1 MCGKREKRFW
11 RICKENVPAWE
22 GPKPSSPT
30 MNISSKRLSVKDRLV
45 QALQDVDGD
54 IEWDVLLSTVTSLQV
69 GGPADVLVAPKD
81 IQNVARVLLGARKQ
95 HLPIVVLGGT
105 NVVVRDKG
113 IRGIVMQ
120 LKHLT
125 ELRKDSPDRL
135 YAEAGVRMPMLMQ
148 YAVRHRLSGMEW
160 AAGIPG
166 TVGGGIVMNAGTR
179 LGEMKD
185 SLHAV
190 DFVNSR
196 GRRMRIEASA
206 LTFSYRKTA
215 LPKGIV
221 VGAWFQLKAG
231 TREGIEQATKSYL
244 QYRKETQP
252 LTLPNAGSVF
262 KNPPGQSAGQL
273 VESLGLKGLRVGDA
287 EVSTKHANFIV
298 NQGQATASDV
308 LTLIRKVRSLVAK
321 KLGIH
326 LELEW
331 KILGER

>member
-1 MCGKREKRFW
+1 MD
-11 RICKENVPAWE
+11 
-22 GPKPSSPT
+22 
-30 MNISSKRLSVKDRLV
+30 ISSKRLTVKDRLL
-45 QALQDVDGD
+45 QALQDMDGD
-54 IEWDVLLSTVTSLQV
+54 IDWDVPLSTVTSLQV
-69 GGPADVLVAPKD
+69 GGPADVLVAPRD

-95 HLPIVVLGGT
+95 HLPVVVLGGT
-105 NVVVRDKG
+105 NAVVRDKG

-125 ELRKDSPDRL
+125 AMRKEAPDRL
-135 YAEAGVRMPMLMQ
+135 YAEAGARMPLLMQ
-148 YAVRHRLSGMEW
+148 FAVRHQLSGMEW

-215 LPKGIV
+215 LPRGIV
-221 VGAWFQLKAG
+221 VGGWFQLKAG
-231 TREGIEQATKSYL
+231 TREGIEQTTKSYL

-273 VESLGLKGLRVGDA
+273 VESLGLKGLRIGGA

-326 LELEW
+326 LELEL

>member
-1 MCGKREKRFW
+1 MG
-11 RICKENVPAWE
+11 ISAKETT
-22 GPKPSSPT
+22 G
-30 MNISSKRLSVKDRLV
+30 KDRLLR
-45 QALQDVDGD
+45 ALQDVEGD
-54 IEWDVLLSTVTSLQV
+54 IEWGVPLATMTSLQV

-81 IQNVARVLLGARKQ
+81 IANVARILLGARTQ
-95 HLPIVVLGGT
+95 HVPVVVLGGT

-125 ELRKDSPDRL
+125 ATRKDAAECL
-135 YAEAGVRMPMLMQ
+135 YAEAGVRMPVLMQ
-148 YAVRHRLSGMEW
+148 YAVRHQLSGMEW

-166 TVGGGIVMNAGTR
+166 TVGGGVAMNAGTR

-185 SLHAV
+185 ALQSV

-206 LTFSYRKTA
+206 LTFSYRKTV

-221 VGAWFQLKAG
+221 VGAWFQLKAAA
-231 TREGIEQATKSYL
+231 REQIEQVTKSYL
-244 QYRKETQP
+244 QYRKESQP

-262 KNPPGQSAGQL
+262 KNPTGQSAGKL

-287 EVSTKHANFIV
+287 EISTKHANFIV
-298 NQGQATASDV
+298 NQGHATASDV
-308 LTLIRKVRSLVAK
+308 LALIRKVRGLVAK

-326 LELEW
+326 LELEL

>member
-1 MCGKREKRFW
+1 
-11 RICKENVPAWE
+11 V
-22 GPKPSSPT
+22 
-30 MNISSKRLSVKDRLV
+30 
-45 QALQDVDGD
+45 
-54 IEWDVLLSTVTSLQV
+54 
-69 GGPADVLVAPKD
+69 
-81 IQNVARVLLGARKQ
+81 
-95 HLPIVVLGGT
+95 VVLGGT

-120 LKHLT
+120 LKHLNAM
-125 ELRKDSPDRL
+125 RKEAPEVL
-135 YAEAGVRMPMLMQ
+135 YAEAGVRMPVLMQ
-148 YAVRHRLSGMEW
+148 FAVRHQLSGMEW

-166 TVGGGIVMNAGTR
+166 TVGGGVVMNAGTR

-185 SLHAV
+185 GLQAV

-206 LTFSYRKTA
+206 LTFSYRKTI

-221 VGAWFQLKAG
+221 VGAWFQLKAAAKDQ
-231 TREGIEQATKSYL
+231 IEQVTKSYL
-244 QYRKETQP
+244 QYRKDTQP

-273 VESLGLKGLRVGDA
+273 VESLGLKGLRIGDA
-287 EVSTKHANFIV
+287 EVSRKHANFIV

-308 LTLIRKVRSLVAK
+308 LALIRKVRGLVAK

-326 LELEW
+326 LELEF

>member
-1 MCGKREKRFW
+1 MCGKREKMFW
-11 RICKENVPAWE
+11 GICKENVSAWE
-22 GPKPSSPT
+22 GSKPSSPT
-30 MNISSKRLSVKDRLV
+30 MDISSKRLTVKDRLV
-45 QALQDVDGD
+45 QVLRDVDGD
-54 IEWDVLLSTVTSLQV
+54 IDWDVPLSSVTSLQV

-95 HLPIVVLGGT
+95 HLPVVVLGGT

-120 LKHLT
+120 LKYLT
-125 ELRKDSPDRL
+125 ALRKDSPDRL
-135 YAEAGVRMPMLMQ
+135 YAEAGVRMPLLMQ
-148 YAVRHRLSGMEW
+148 FAVRHQLSGMEW

-185 SLHAV
+185 SLQSV

-231 TREGIEQATKSYL
+231 TREEIEQTTKSYL

-252 LTLPNAGSVF
+252 LMLPNAGSVF

-308 LTLIRKVRSLVAK
+308 LTLIRKVRGLVAK

>member
-1 MCGKREKRFW
+1 MSGKLARRFW
-11 RICKENVPAWE
+11 RIYKENLSACEGENTTVPSM
-22 GPKPSSPT
+22 GTSTTNST
-30 MNISSKRLSVKDRLV
+30 DKDRLLL
-45 QALQDVDGD
+45 ALQDVEGD
-54 IEWDVLLSTVTSLQV
+54 IEWSVPLSTVTSLQV

-81 IQNVARVLLGARKQ
+81 IANVARIILGARRQ
-95 HLPIVVLGGT
+95 HLPVVVLGGT

-125 ELRKDSPDRL
+125 AMKKEGSDRM
-135 YAEAGVRMPMLMQ
+135 YAEAGVRMPVLMQ
-148 YAVRHRLSGMEW
+148 FAVRHQWSGMEW

-166 TVGGGIVMNAGTR
+166 TVGGGVAMNAGTR

-185 SLHAV
+185 ALQAV

-206 LTFSYRKTA
+206 LTFSYRKTI

-221 VGAWFQLKAG
+221 VGAWFQLKAAAQQQ
-231 TREGIEQATKSYL
+231 IEQVTKSYL

-262 KNPPGQSAGQL
+262 KNPPGHSAGRL
-273 VESLGLKGLRVGDA
+273 VESLGLKGLRIGHA

-298 NQGQATASDV
+298 NQGGATASDV
-308 LTLIRKVRSLVAK
+308 LALIRKVRGLVAQQ
-321 KLGIH
+321 LGFH
-326 LELEW
+326 LELEL